1 MPPPAASAQANTPLL
16 VLAALALLLS
26 AASVLGGRRARR
38 SSGARRRGRLGGGDV
53 AAAAGA
59 LIALGVLAT
68 LALRRGGRPRAAPG
82 AQLAGGDGL
91 DVGERDITVTTV
103 TRIRSSGAVA
113 TTTHRLDSIFVS
125 IASYRDGEVRG
136 PRGQGPILLGLYLC
150 VLPGPTRAPPCDAGA
165 VPIARM
171 PVSAQT

>member
-1 MPPPAASAQANTPLL
+1 VPPPAASAQANTPLL

-38 SSGARRRGRLGGGDV
+38 SAGARRRGRLGGGDV

-68 LALRRGGRPRAAPG
+68 LALRRGVRPRPAPG

-136 PRGQGPILLGLYLC
+136 PRGQGPI
-150 VLPGPTRAPPCDAGA
+150 
-165 VPIARM
+165 
-171 PVSAQT
+171 